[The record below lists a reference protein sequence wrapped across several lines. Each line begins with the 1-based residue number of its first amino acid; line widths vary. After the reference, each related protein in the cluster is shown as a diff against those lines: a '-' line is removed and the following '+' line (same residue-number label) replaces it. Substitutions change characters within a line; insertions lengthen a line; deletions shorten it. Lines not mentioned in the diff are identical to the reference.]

1 MKNPKRFTCTI
12 CGVHSTG
19 DTGWFLVV
27 QDSWLDRLKILH
39 WNSGL
44 AAQDGVHTV
53 CGAMHVRELVAH
65 WMATGSLEYPFAF
78 LSSPQQEL
86 RIIEFG
92 TKKRGAAPAQ
102 LQSAVLIGEL
112 AVHRQSLDRAL
123 RENPQSLSG
132 ILEALLG
139 ALRDD
144 LVKTRPLAGPKK
156 ELAVV

>member
-1 MKNPKRFTCTI
+1 MKTPKRFTCTI
-12 CGVHSTG
+12 CGEHSTA

-44 AAQDGVHTV
+44 AAQDGVHAL

-65 WMATGSLEYPFAF
+65 WMATGSLEYPFAS
-78 LSSPQQEL
+78 LSSSEQRL

-92 TKKRGAAPAQ
+92 AKKRGAAATE
-102 LQSAVLIGEL
+102 LQNAALIGEL
-112 AVHRQSLDRAL
+112 AVHRASLERAL
-123 RENPQSLSG
+123 RENPQSLSA

-144 LVKTRPLAGPKK
+144 LTKTRPLARPKE

>member
-1 MKNPKRFTCTI
+1 MMTQQQVTCTI
-12 CGVHSTG
+12 CGARSTG
-19 DTGWFLVV
+19 DTGWFLVL

-39 WNSGL
+39 WNRGL
-44 AAQDGVHTV
+44 AVQQGVHAL
-53 CGAMHVRELVAH
+53 CDAMHVRELVAH